1 MRAKS
6 TRTKPTAAAGAG
18 ARVSAE
24 ADGGAAGAA
33 DIAQASGFV
42 VGQVAR
48 GGAKGVVEGVA
59 RAERRL
65 ELGGRADRA
74 QPAAMHERDP
84 LAELVGLVHVVR
96 REQDRHAALL
106 AQPGDEVPHRAARDR
121 VEADRRLVEDQ
132 HARPVDERL
141 RQLEPADHAG
151 GVRRHEAGGGLEHA
165 GRLEREVDAVGALRA
180 RDVEQPGERHHVLAA
195 RQRAVGGELLR
206 HVADLPAHGHPL
218 AGDVVA
224 EDVRDAATDRQE
236 RRQDADRRRLAG
248 AVGTE
253 QPEHLALLDLEVD
266 AVHGALLAEGGD
278 ESLAA
283 GGRRRVGHA
292 TRSSVSSSR
301 SRAGTDA
308 RSAATSSGSRPASAA
323 ASSRSRS
330 PRKRRSRVVAA
341 AVSSRRAARR
351 SPGSGWRS
359 SSPCPTRWPTS
370 VLTVFGAR
378 WSAAAASPT
387 PIPGWASTSRSSSP
401 WAPVSGSPPTTSR
414 APRRSR
420 RRTPPHAAAR
430 SAARVS
436 SSAAGIGAGV
446 YLCNRAIAIVTG

>member
-48 GGAKGVVEGVA
+48 VVAEDVVERGA

-65 ELGGRADRA
+65 ELGGRAAGA
-74 QPAAMHERDP
+74 QSPAVHERDP

-106 AQPGDEVPHRAARDR
+106 AQSRDEIPHGAARDR

-141 RQLEPADHAG
+141 RELEPADHAA
-151 GVRRHEAGGGLEHA
+151 GVRRHEAIRGLEYA
-165 GRLEREVDAVGALRA
+165 GRLEREVDALAALRA
-180 RDVEQPGERHHVLAA
+180 RDVEQPREQHHVLAPGE
-195 RQRAVGGELLR
+195 RAVGRELLR

-224 EDVRDAATDRQE
+224 EDVRDAAADRQE

-248 AVGTE
+248 AVGAE
-253 QPEHLALLDLEVD
+253 QAEHLALPDLEVD
-266 AVHGALLAEGGD
+266 AVDGALLAERED
-278 ESLAA
+278 EALAA
-283 GGRRRVGHA
+283 DGRRRVRHA

-308 RSAATSSGSRPASAA
+308 RSAATSSGSSSASAA

-330 PRKRRSRVVAA
+330 PRKRRSLLVAA

-351 SPGSGWRS
+351 SPGSRRRS
-359 SSPCPTRWPTS
+359 SSPWPTRWPTS

-378 WSAAAASPT
+378 CKAPAASPT
-387 PIPGWASTSRSSSP
+387 PIPGWASTSRSSS
-401 WAPVSGSPPTTSR
+401 T
-414 APRRSR
+414 
-420 RRTPPHAAAR
+420 
-430 SAARVS
+430 
-436 SSAAGIGAGV
+436 
-446 YLCNRAIAIVTG
+446 